1 MRIKA
6 KAQFIDYLLI
16 VIANLAFALIFIF
29 GYYKFEWFGIIPGYA
44 PYNFAFNVGLILPLT
59 FISFVLSVF
68 VFLRAL
74 QNWKK
79 RPNKLDNSF
88 LIFFSLPSIIL
99 VVRVFISCVS
109 YFYFQL
115 LILKVSH

>member
-1 MRIKA
+1 MKIKV
-6 KAQFIDYLLI
+6 KAQFIDYILI

-29 GYYKFEWFGIIPGYA
+29 GYYRLEWFGIIPGYA

-59 FISFVLSVF
+59 FVSFVLSVF
-68 VFLRAL
+68 AFLRAV
-74 QNWKK
+74 QNWNK

-99 VVRVFISCVS
+99 VVKVFISLVFHIFTS
-109 YFYFQL
+109 NY
-115 LILKVSH
+115 

>member
-1 MRIKA
+1 MKIKV

-44 PYNFAFNVGLILPLT
+44 PYNFAFNVGVILPLT
-59 FISFVLSVF
+59 FISFAISVF
-68 VFLRAL
+68 VFFRAL
-74 QNWKK
+74 LNWKK

-88 LIFFSLPSIIL
+88 LVFFSLPSIIL
-99 VVRVFISCVS
+99 FIRVFISLMFHIFTS
-109 YFYFQL
+109 NY
-115 LILKVSH
+115 